1 MRRPAAGARP
11 DHWEERSAL
20 AHDNGTLNT
29 RLRTLSN
36 VVTGQR
42 SGFERYQWTLRLV
55 IALVDAVTI
64 GLSILIAVLLRDRL
78 TVFEDA
84 LDVVSN
90 VERIAPY
97 LVLLWVFVLWGLRSY
112 SERSLGAG
120 GNEYQR
126 VLMASMTT
134 AAGSGIRGCGG

>member
-1 MRRPAAGARP
+1 M
-11 DHWEERSAL
+11 